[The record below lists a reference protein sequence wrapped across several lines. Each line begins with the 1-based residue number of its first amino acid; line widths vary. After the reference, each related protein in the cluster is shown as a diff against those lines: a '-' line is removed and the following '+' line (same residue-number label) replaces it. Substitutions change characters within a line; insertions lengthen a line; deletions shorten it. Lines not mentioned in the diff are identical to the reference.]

1 MSQYQPNNSKQSF
14 LDLVWQYKFY
24 LLFYVFGISFLSF
37 TALYLVGGVP
47 VELRVLDE
55 QPVAKPVDPALLSTS
70 TTIPL
75 ATTTVVTNPKPSS
88 SSDPLYAMGT
98 DFPLRVIIDKVNIDT
113 SISNPT
119 SADISILNNALLK
132 GAVRYPGSG
141 TLGHGNMFIF
151 GHSTGIRVVNNQAY
165 KAFNNLKD
173 VEIGDTIRIQS
184 IDKEYNYKVT
194 SVSMV
199 DSEEAWVTFSQ
210 DKNMVTLSTCNVFG
224 QKQDRYVVEAIF
236 VKSIDLQ

>member
-1 MSQYQPNNSKQSF
+1 
-14 LDLVWQYKFY
+14 
-24 LLFYVFGISFLSF
+24 
-37 TALYLVGGVP
+37 
-47 VELRVLDE
+47 
-55 QPVAKPVDPALLSTS
+55 
-70 TTIPL
+70 
-75 ATTTVVTNPKPSS
+75 
-88 SSDPLYAMGT
+88 MGT